1 MTTRLLTIASGFLLL
16 ISGCNEDVT
25 HFREV
30 KRIHEKVTEKEMQQF
45 LAVVDALPD
54 EKLPEMAVYRPLPN
68 WNPRRT
74 LPVGELVKEEQ
85 KLLERGWDV
94 DWHEGQLKRDRHL
107 VRALKKS
114 KLTLKQFIGLTL
126 AIGAA
131 VSRSRLRDDQ
141 EPERYLSKSKLN
153 ISELM
158 KDERTFAKLSREDRF
173 NVHRKAGW
181 LTRSDR
187 ASRLLDVPP
196 ENIVLV
202 KKHAKKLEKIFPLE
216 FLSNPLDGI
225 ADLLAE
231 RGMPFEELDS
241 SGHDADLTWDRT
253 KARIK
258 HEKPDPVVQP

>member
-1 MTTRLLTIASGFLLL
+1 MTARSLTIATGVLLL
-16 ISGCNEDVT
+16 ISGCREDVT
-25 HFREV
+25 HYREV

-45 LAVVDALPD
+45 LAVVGELPD
-54 EKLPEMAVYRPLPN
+54 GKLPELAVYRPLPN

-94 DWHEGQLKRDRHL
+94 EWHEGQLKRNRHL
-107 VRALKKS
+107 VRALSKH
-114 KLTLKQFIGLTL
+114 KLTLQQFIGLTL

-131 VSRSRLRDDQ
+131 VSRSALRDDQ
-141 EPERYLSKSKLN
+141 EPEQYVSKGKQN
-153 ISELM
+153 ISDLM

-187 ASRLLDVPP
+187 ATRLLDVPP
-196 ENIVLV
+196 ENIILV
-202 KKHAKKLEKIFPLE
+202 RKHSEKLAEIFPQE
-216 FLSNPLDGI
+216 FRINPLDGI

-241 SGHDADLTWDRT
+241 SGRDADLTWDRS
-253 KARIK
+253 KAKIK
-258 HEKPDPVVQP
+258 HDDPDPVVQP